1 MGHDIQNRPPFW
13 QGGIVGALLTPPLMA
28 VLYLG
33 EQFAGL
39 PFAPLDFFSFLIQ
52 TLPGSL
58 VTFGLDTMVNILIG
72 LGFGENLD
80 SVGKIAEQMLG
91 LLMFWVM
98 GIVAGLI
105 YFAIANRF
113 KTDRASYLPGL
124 LFGLLL
130 AVPLMLISR
139 EYNISATAPA
149 TVQMLWLGLMF
160 IGFGVLTGWIY
171 NVLSAPQAIDDK
183 PKASVE
189 PLNRREF
196 LVRLGASTA
205 TLTVIGAGLG
215 ALLSPS
221 DSGQAVASRSENGTA
236 STDDTA
242 PAESTSSATETDDDL
257 QPAPGTRP
265 EVTPVEDHY
274 RIDIATGLPSIP
286 ADYTLPITGLIANE
300 VEWSL
305 DDIREMPSQSE
316 HITMSCISNRI
327 GGSLIS
333 TTRWTGV
340 SFQHILEQL
349 EPSDEA
355 QALFIT
361 SYDGFDEY
369 LPLEMIRNDERIM
382 LAYDFDG
389 EPLPLRNGYPLR
401 IHIPNRYGMKQP
413 KWIEKIEIV
422 DESGEGYWVRRGW
435 SAEAIANAT
444 SVVDTVAT
452 DAIYQND
459 AGSYMVPLGG
469 IAWAGDRG
477 ISKVEV
483 RINGEEWTE
492 ARLRQP
498 LSERTWVLWRY
509 DWPFTEGATE
519 FEVRCFDG
527 SGEMQMLESSPV
539 RPDGATGIHSMREFM
554 RESILPEGES
564 A

>member
-1 MGHDIQNRPPFW
+1 MGHETHNRPPFW

-80 SVGKIAEQMLG
+80 SVGKTAEQLLG
-91 LLMFWVM
+91 LVTFWGI

-105 YFAIANRF
+105 FFALANRF
-113 KTDRASYLPGL
+113 KPGRTSYLPGL
-124 LFGLLL
+124 LFGLIL
-130 AVPLMLISR
+130 AAPVMFISN

-149 TVQMLWLGLMF
+149 AVQMLWLGLTLAGYG
-160 IGFGVLTGWIY
+160 ILTGWIY
-171 NVLSAPQAIDDK
+171 NVLSAPQAETGEK
-183 PKASVE
+183 PKTDVE

-221 DSGQAVASRSENGTA
+221 DDSQTVASRSTDGT
-236 STDDTA
+236 DTA
-242 PAESTSSATETDDDL
+242 AETAPNADANV

-265 EVTPVEDHY
+265 EITPVEDHY

-286 ADYTLPITGLIANE
+286 DDYALPITGLIANE

-316 HITMSCISNRI
+316 YITMSCISNRI

-333 TTRWTGV
+333 TTKWTGV

-349 EPSDEA
+349 EPSDDA

-361 SYDGFDEY
+361 SFDGFDEY

-382 LAYDFDG
+382 LAYAFDD
-389 EPLPLRNGYPLR
+389 EPLPLRNGFPLR

-459 AGSYMVPLGG
+459 AGDYLVPIGG

-483 RINGEEWTE
+483 RVNEGEWTE
-492 ARLRQP
+492 ARLREP
-498 LSERTWVLWRY
+498 LSGRAWVLWRY
-509 DWPFTEGATE
+509 DWMFTEGATE

-527 SGEMQMLESSPV
+527 DGEMQVLESSPV
-539 RPDGATGIHSMREFM
+539 RPDGATGVHSMREFM
-554 RESILPEGES
+554 RESILPEPETES
-564 A
+564 DSA